1 MRRDA
6 RINSFLRRA
15 VTQRPQPKASQLG
28 GERAENS
35 KNTYLREIRMTM
47 STINGKPMHP
57 AVATYAQD
65 CRTGTLSR
73 REFLSYATALGATS
87 VAAYGMIGAKPAR
100 AMTATPAQGGTLR
113 IQHLVKAMKEP
124 RTYDWSELG
133 NHSRGFLEYLV
144 EYNADGTFRG
154 MLLESWEVND
164 DATVYT
170 LNVRPG
176 VTWNN
181 GDAFTAEDV
190 ARNITGWCD
199 SSLEGNSMA
208 TRVQGLI
215 DEATGQAREGA
226 IEIVD
231 DMTVRLT
238 LSAPDITL
246 IATMSDY
253 PAAITHASYEGG
265 NPFDHGI
272 GTGPYRPV
280 SFEANVRAVLER
292 ATDHTWWGTEVYG
305 GPYVDRIEFVDFGTD
320 PATWLAGAEAEEFD
334 LTYETTGEF
343 VDIFSAIGWSVT
355 EAVTGATVVC
365 RPNQAAEIDGVT
377 PYADVNV
384 RRALAMAVDNSVLLE
399 LGYNNQGTAA
409 ENHHVCPIHPEYA
422 DIGAPETDP
431 AKAKEM
437 IDAAGLG
444 DFTHTFITPDE
455 EWLANTGAALTAQLR
470 DAGIQVD
477 HRIQPGAT
485 FWGDWTKH
493 AFSATSW
500 NHRPLGVQIL
510 ALAYRSGEAWNE
522 SAYANPEF
530 DAALAEAL
538 AIADADKR
546 REVMGKVQQILRD
559 DGVIIQPYWR
569 SLYNHHRGDVVNAE
583 KHPSHEIHVY
593 KLGFAA

>member
-1 MRRDA
+1 
-6 RINSFLRRA
+6 
-15 VTQRPQPKASQLG
+15 
-28 GERAENS
+28 
-35 KNTYLREIRMTM
+35 MTKD
-47 STINGKPMHP
+47 TINGKPLHTKIAM
-57 AVATYAQD
+57 YAAD
-65 CRTGTLSR
+65 CQSGKLSR
-73 REFLSYATALGATS
+73 REFLSYATALGAT
-87 VAAYGMIGAKPAR
+87 AATAYTLIGAKPAI
-100 AMTATPAQGGTLR
+100 AASHGAEPAKGGTLR
-113 IQHLVKAMKEP
+113 VQHLVKAMKEP

-144 EYNADGTFRG
+144 EYNRDGSFRG
-154 MLLESWEVND
+154 MLLESWEVNE

-199 SSLEGNSMA
+199 TTLEGNSMSA
-208 TRVQGLI
+208 RVAGLV
-215 DEATGQAREGA
+215 DANSGQARDGA
-226 IEIVD
+226 IVIVD
-231 DMTVRLT
+231 DLTVQLN

-253 PAAITHASYEGG
+253 PSAITHASFPGG

-280 SFEANVRAVLER
+280 SFEANVKAVLELN
-292 ATDHTWWGTEVYG
+292 TDHTWWGTEVYG

-320 PATWLAGAEAEEFD
+320 PATWMAGAEAEEFD

-343 VDIFSAIGWSVT
+343 VDLFEAIGWTGT
-355 EAVTGATVVC
+355 ETVTGATTVC
-365 RPNQAAEIDGVT
+365 RPNQVADVDGVQ

-384 RRALAMAVDNSVLLE
+384 RRALSLAVDNSVVLE
-399 LGYNNQGTAA
+399 LGYNNQGSVA

-422 DIGAPETDP
+422 DIGPAESDP
-431 AKAKEM
+431 AKAKELM
-437 IDAAGLG
+437 EAAGMM
-444 DFTHTFITPDE
+444 DVNHVFITPDE
-455 EWLANTGAALTAQLR
+455 EFLVNTGASLVAQLR
-470 DAGIQVD
+470 DAGFTAE

-493 AFSATSW
+493 AFSATTW

-522 SAYANPEF
+522 SAYSSAEF

-538 AIADADKR
+538 GISDADAR
-546 REVMGKVQQILRD
+546 REVMTKVQQIMRD
-559 DGVIIQPYWR
+559 DAVIIQPYWR
-569 SLYNHHRGDVVNAE
+569 SLYNHHRGDVLNAE

-593 KLGFAA
+593 KIGFSA

>member
-1 MRRDA
+1 
-6 RINSFLRRA
+6 
-15 VTQRPQPKASQLG
+15 
-28 GERAENS
+28 
-35 KNTYLREIRMTM
+35 MTL

-57 AVATYAQD
+57 AIDMYAAE
-65 CRTGTLSR
+65 CRDGKLSR
-73 REFLSYATALGATS
+73 REFLSRATALGATAIAS
-87 VAAYGMIGAKPAR
+87 YGLIG
-100 AMTATPAQGGTLR
+100 ATPASAAGHGATPTMGGTLR

-124 RTYDWSELG
+124 RVYDWSELG

-144 EYNADGTFRG
+144 EYNADGSFRG

-181 GDAFTAEDV
+181 GDPFTAEDV
-190 ARNITGWCD
+190 ARNVIGWCD
-199 SSLEGNSMA
+199 TSLEGNSMSA
-208 TRVQGLI
+208 RVQGLI
-215 DEATGQAREGA
+215 DPATGQARDGA

-231 DMTVRLT
+231 DLTVVLS
-238 LSAPDITL
+238 LSAPDITVV
-246 IATMSDY
+246 ATMSDY

-292 ATDHTWWGTEVYG
+292 DTDHTWWGTEVYG
-305 GPYVDRIEFVDFGTD
+305 GPYLDRIEFVDFGTD
-320 PATWLAGAEAEEFD
+320 PATWMSGAEAEEFD

-343 VDIFSAIGWSVT
+343 VDLFEAIGWTGT
-355 EAVTGATVVC
+355 EAVTGATVVI
-365 RPNQAAEIDGVT
+365 RPNQVAEVDGVV
-377 PYADVNV
+377 PYADAAV
-384 RRALAMAVDNSVLLE
+384 RTALAMAVDNNVLLE
-399 LGYNNQGTAA
+399 LGYNGQGTTA

-422 DIGAPETDP
+422 DIGAPKHDP
-431 AKAKEM
+431 EAAKAA
-437 IDAAGLG
+437 IDAAGMG
-444 DFTHTFITPDE
+444 DFVHTIITPDE
-455 EWLANTGAALTAQLR
+455 EWLANTGAAVTAQLR
-470 DAGIQVD
+470 DAGLQVD

-510 ALAYRSGEAWNE
+510 ALAYRTGEAWNE
-522 SAYANPEF
+522 TAFSNSEF
-530 DAALAEAL
+530 DAALAEAM
-538 AIADADKR
+538 AISDAEAR
-546 REVMGKVQQILRD
+546 RAVMGKVQQILRD
-559 DGVIIQPYWR
+559 EGVIIQPYWR
-569 SLYNHHRGDVVNAE
+569 SLYNHHRGDVVNAA
-583 KHPSHEIHVY
+583 KHPSHEIHLY